1 AIGDVTGKSM
11 LAHVA
16 SHQGIVAASNACGKE
31 AHMHYDTIP
40 AVIFTSPEVAMVGMT
55 PEQVQETGIPFSIGK
70 FPFQAL
76 GKSVATMETEG
87 YAQIITNKHTGQI
100 LGAQVIGHDAA
111 SLIAEV
117 ALAMTNELTIDCISD
132 TIHAHPTLPEAW
144 LEAALLATDAPIH
157 LPPKVKK
164 G

>member
-1 AIGDVTGKSM
+1 M

-16 SHQGIVAASNACGKE
+16 SHQGIVAASNAVGHNAK
-31 AHMHYDTIP
+31 MHYEAVP
-40 AVIFTSPEVAMVGMT
+40 AVIFTSPEIAMVGMT
-55 PEQVQETGIPFSIGK
+55 VEQAQEANLPYVVGK

-76 GKSVATMETEG
+76 GKSVASMETEG
-87 YAQIITNKHTGQI
+87 FAQIITNKNTGQI

-111 SLIAEV
+111 SLIAEI
-117 ALAMTNELTIDCISD
+117 ALAITNELTVDCITE

-144 LEAALLATDAPIH
+144 LEAALLTTDSAIH

-164 G
+164 V